1 MPISSADGHL
11 PRQEGVAHAAPFLSP
26 MRNNSHVMRW
36 RGMKNLW
43 FITNPQS
50 GSATQ
55 EKCAA
60 LEAVFE
66 ERGLALAGR
75 TGFPADAI
83 PDAATLDAAEVDTVV
98 LFAGD
103 GTINAALCALADWSG
118 AFLILP
124 GGTMNMLAK
133 ILHGDADP
141 AAIVHSAHGAARR
154 VALPYIEAG
163 PHRAFVGLIIGPAAH
178 WGRAREAAR
187 AGRVAR
193 LAGALRNAWR
203 RTFGRG
209 IRLRG
214 IADMDRRY
222 QAIFVAPTDATL
234 QVNAIDARDWGAIA
248 ELGWTWLTGDWVAAR
263 AVTQRNAQQ
272 IEPYSSRPV
281 LALFDG
287 EPVTLAPGT
296 VVRAGMTAPRFLA
309 TVQGAA

>member
-1 MPISSADGHL
+1 MPVSSADRHR
-11 PRQEGVAHAAPFLSP
+11 PRREGAAYAAPFLCL

-43 FITNPQS
+43 FITNPHS
-50 GSATQ
+50 GSATR

-60 LEAVFE
+60 LEAVFK
-66 ERGLALAGR
+66 ERGLALVGR
-75 TGFPADAI
+75 TGFPADGI
-83 PDAATLDAAEVDTVV
+83 PDAATLNAAGADTVV

-103 GTINAALCALADWSG
+103 GTINAALCTLADWSG

-133 ILHGDADP
+133 MLHGDADP
-141 AAIVHSAHGAARR
+141 ATIVHAAHGASRR

-214 IADMDRRY
+214 VADMDRRY
-222 QAIFVAPTDATL
+222 QAIFVAPTDGAL

-263 AVTQRNAQQ
+263 AVTQRNAEQ

-309 TVQGAA
+309 TMKDAE

>member
-1 MPISSADGHL
+1 M
-11 PRQEGVAHAAPFLSP
+11 APFLSLL
-26 MRNNSHVMRW
+26 RNNSRVMRW

-60 LEAVFE
+60 LEAVFK
-66 ERGLALAGR
+66 ERGLALVGR
-75 TGFPADAI
+75 TGFPADGI
-83 PDAATLDAAEVDTVV
+83 PDAATLDTAGVDTVV

-103 GTINAALCALADWSG
+103 GTINAALCTLADWSG

-141 AAIVHSAHGAARR
+141 ATIVHAAHGASRR

-214 IADMDRRY
+214 VADMDRRY
-222 QAIFVAPTDATL
+222 QAIFVAPTDGAL

-263 AVTQRNAQQ
+263 AVTQRNAAQ

-296 VVRAGMTAPRFLA
+296 VVRGGMTAPRFLA
-309 TVQGAA
+309 TIKGAE

>member
-1 MPISSADGHL
+1 MPVSSADRHR
-11 PRQEGVAHAAPFLSP
+11 PRREGAADAAPFLCL
-26 MRNNSHVMRW
+26 MRNNSHLMRW

-43 FITNPQS
+43 FITNPHS

-60 LEAVFE
+60 LEAVFI
-66 ERGLALAGR
+66 ERGLALVGR
-75 TGFPADAI
+75 TGFPADGI
-83 PDAATLDAAEVDTVV
+83 PDAATLNAAGTDTVV

-103 GTINAALCALADWSG
+103 GTINAALCTLADWSG

-133 ILHGDADP
+133 MLHGDADP
-141 AAIVHSAHGAARR
+141 ETIVHAAHGASRR

-193 LAGALRNAWR
+193 LASALRNAWR

-214 IADMDRRY
+214 VADMDRRY
-222 QAIFVAPTDATL
+222 QAIFVAPTDGAL

-263 AVTQRNAQQ
+263 AVTQRNAAQ

-309 TVQGAA
+309 TMKDAE

>member
-1 MPISSADGHL
+1 
-11 PRQEGVAHAAPFLSP
+11 
-26 MRNNSHVMRW
+26 MRW

-43 FITNPQS
+43 FITNPHS

-60 LEAVFE
+60 LEAVFI
-66 ERGLALAGR
+66 ERGLALVGR
-75 TGFPADAI
+75 TGFPADGI
-83 PDAATLDAAEVDTVV
+83 PDAATLNAAEADTVV

-103 GTINAALCALADWSG
+103 GTINAALCTLADWSG

-133 ILHGDADP
+133 MLHGDADP
-141 AAIVHSAHGAARR
+141 ATIVHAAHGASRR

-214 IADMDRRY
+214 VADMDRRY
-222 QAIFVAPTDATL
+222 QAIFVAPTDGAL

-263 AVTQRNAQQ
+263 AVTQRNAEQ

-309 TVQGAA
+309 TMKDAE

>member
-1 MPISSADGHL
+1 MRPPFLCL
-11 PRQEGVAHAAPFLSP
+11 PR
-26 MRNNSHVMRW
+26 NNPASMRW
-36 RGMKNLW
+36 RDMKTLW
-43 FITNPQS
+43 FVTNPQS

-55 EKCAA
+55 EKCVA
-60 LEAVFE
+60 LEAVFA
-66 ERGLALAGR
+66 ERGLTLAGR
-75 TGFPADAI
+75 TAFPAEPI
-83 PDAATLDAAEVDTVV
+83 PDMATLDSAGVDTVV

-133 ILHGDADP
+133 MLHGDADP
-141 AAIVHSAHGAARR
+141 AAIVHAAHVDARR
-154 VALPYIEAG
+154 VALPYVAAG

-214 IADMDRRY
+214 ISDMDGRY
-222 QAIFVAPTDATL
+222 QAIFVAPTDGAL
-234 QVNAIDARDWGAIA
+234 QVNAVDARDWGAIA
-248 ELGWTWLTGDWVAAR
+248 ELGWSWLTGDWVAAR
-263 AVTQRNAQQ
+263 AVTRREAAQ

-296 VVRAGMTAPRFLA
+296 IVRSDATRPMFLA
-309 TVQGAA
+309 TAQEAA

>member
-1 MPISSADGHL
+1 MRPL
-11 PRQEGVAHAAPFLSP
+11 FLCL

-43 FITNPQS
+43 FITNPHS

-60 LEAVFE
+60 LEAVFI
-66 ERGLALAGR
+66 ERGLALVGR
-75 TGFPADAI
+75 TGFPADGI
-83 PDAATLDAAEVDTVV
+83 PDAATLNAAEADTVV

-103 GTINAALCALADWSG
+103 GTINAALCTLADWSG

-133 ILHGDADP
+133 MLHGDADP
-141 AAIVHSAHGAARR
+141 ATIVHAAHGASRR

-214 IADMDRRY
+214 VADMDRRY
-222 QAIFVAPTDATL
+222 QAIFVAPTDGAL

-263 AVTQRNAQQ
+263 AVTQRNAEQ

-309 TVQGAA
+309 TMKDAE